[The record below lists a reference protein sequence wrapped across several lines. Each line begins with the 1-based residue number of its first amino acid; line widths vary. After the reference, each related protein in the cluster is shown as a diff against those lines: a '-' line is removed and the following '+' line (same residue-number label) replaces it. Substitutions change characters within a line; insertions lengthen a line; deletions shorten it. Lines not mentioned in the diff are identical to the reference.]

1 MIDKEERELG
11 ELSHH
16 DAGGVC
22 PLWKGRGKQKEDSVA
37 GVSDHPGQVKGSF
50 KAKSASSGGSCIGLS
65 FLSVL

>member
-37 GVSDHPGQVKGSF
+37 GVSDHPGQGKGSF
-50 KAKSASSGGSCIGLS
+50 KA
-65 FLSVL
+65 